1 MIRIDWT
8 RLYVSVMERDR
19 LKLIREAKGP
29 LASIAPLSWKFPRVA
44 QSDTVCQDIF
54 TDFGFKEAFYAPDGG
69 SARPPPQKDLSL
81 KQR

>member
-1 MIRIDWT
+1 MVDPFPFA
-8 RLYVSVMERDR
+8 R

-29 LASIAPLSWKFPRVA
+29 LASIAPLMWKFPRVA

-54 TDFGFKEAFYAPDGG
+54 TDFGCKEALYAPDGG
-69 SARPPPQKDLSL
+69 SARPPLQKDLSR